1 MFSIL
6 KKARIPSFLHR
17 KSNHIFTVWQH
28 IVLLALRQY
37 EDKSYRMF
45 VEWLVE
51 AYHLREFLRL
61 SCIPHYTTLQ
71 KFASKINSILLVK
84 IISSFILLLKNINNR
99 LFVGIDAS
107 GFKLTN
113 SSQYYTDRAKLRK
126 KYLKLSLAADVVYQI
141 ICTIKI
147 RRYPRNDT
155 IDFQPLITKTSE
167 ILPISITVADK
178 GYDSEDN
185 HILVREY
192 FHGFSIIPA
201 RYEHVPIWRTHGKY
215 RKQMKRGIPRMLYY
229 QRNKNETIMSVIK
242 RLFGEHITSR
252 LVRTQNRELSFR
264 CIAYNTHR
272 LTNLVIRIM
281 IST

>member
-1 MFSIL
+1 M
-6 KKARIPSFLHR
+6 
-17 KSNHIFTVWQH
+17 
-28 IVLLALRQY
+28 
-37 EDKSYRMF
+37 
-45 VEWLVE
+45 
-51 AYHLREFLRL
+51 
-61 SCIPHYTTLQ
+61 
-71 KFASKINSILLVK
+71 K

-99 LFVGIDAS
+99 LLFVGIDAS
-107 GFKLTN
+107 GLFKLTN

-126 KYLKLSLAADVVYQI
+126 KYLKLSLAADVVVYQI

-155 IDFQPLITKTSE
+155 IDFQPPLITKTSE

-185 HILVREY
+185 HILVREH

-242 RLFGEHITSR
+242 RIFGEHITSR
-252 LVRTQNRELSFR
+252 LVRTQNREISFR